1 MRIAALL
8 ILIFLLNTVQAQQRN
23 LDFYFIQ
30 AKTFSPFINQVKN
43 ENKQVMLDLELMK
56 SILQKPEINVEASVL
71 FAPIISHDNDR
82 YRFEPVSEGAT
93 NYTGYD
99 LASTDGGQYQSV
111 VSFKQP
117 LLKGSSFKT
126 YSGKADISRQ
136 LNDNRISLTTHE
148 LEEVVSHQ
156 YILCLKDKRSADI
169 SLSLLKEF
177 KDQLLIMQKLVE
189 NAIHKKSDLMLMQ
202 IELGNYKLNYESSR
216 ADFKNDLYDLNL
228 LCGIND
234 TSTVDLQELVLQLKS
249 NEVVSSYFLNS
260 YRLDSL
266 SINADLTIS
275 DLKYK
280 PQLNFFANAGLN
292 AVYIPTINRLGF
304 STGLSFSWNIFDGKQ
319 HNLQKQKSALNQLTL
334 DFEKHNFLTQRE
346 INKIN
351 IQGQVASLEK
361 RMLLTDNQMDKY
373 DQLLKV
379 YRVQLAQ
386 GEISVIDFKNIV
398 KDIATKKQERLM
410 LEMEKQALI
419 VSFNYWNY

>member
-1 MRIAALL
+1 
-8 ILIFLLNTVQAQQRN
+8 
-23 LDFYFIQ
+23 
-30 AKTFSPFINQVKN
+30 
-43 ENKQVMLDLELMK
+43 
-56 SILQKPEINVEASVL
+56 
-71 FAPIISHDNDR
+71 
-82 YRFEPVSEGAT
+82 
-93 NYTGYD
+93 
-99 LASTDGGQYQSV
+99 
-111 VSFKQP
+111 
-117 LLKGSSFKT
+117 
-126 YSGKADISRQ
+126 
-136 LNDNRISLTTHE
+136 
-148 LEEVVSHQ
+148 
-156 YILCLKDKRSADI
+156 
-169 SLSLLKEF
+169 
-177 KDQLLIMQKLVE
+177 
-189 NAIHKKSDLMLMQ
+189 MLMQ

-386 GEISVIDFKNIV
+386 GEISVIDFKNFV